1 MESTMTLKLKS
12 LKKVTK
18 VAAPT
23 ERTVTWLVE
32 VTDENLAFIQE
43 NTGKADLSLGEMVEL
58 SGQVFIKRL
67 SYKDIEATAKAYNGI
82 LIIRILKI
90 LKSNLLIVVCCVQ
103 LSCLV
108 QFVKMLV
115 VKLSLKPLVMFMIQ
129 IRSLLRRCIKLQMVS
144 IIFRESHGRR
154 VQRQRTL
161 V

>member
-67 SYKDIEATAKAYNGI
+67 SYKDIEATAKAYKWDIDYQNFENSK
-82 LIIRILKI
+82 LESVDSR
-90 LKSNLLIVVCCVQ
+90 LLRAAQLLGSVCEDA
-103 LSCLV
+103 SGKA
-108 QFVKMLV
+108 FFETIM
-115 VKLSLKPLVMFMIQ
+115 MFMIQ